1 MPSLGRYTL
10 PFVNVTYCHLSR
22 RKEGSS
28 FSQIRPP
35 YYKENDMNI
44 LSPGI
49 YLTNRLRFPAKF
61 AVLAIIIVIP
71 LLVLGMRVFNS
82 LNASIDTVAQE
93 RMGREYLHVVT
104 PVLRLSM
111 LQRALTNRMLT
122 GDAAAAQDLVANRSQ
137 LETAFANLAEID
149 ARQGRTLETENRV
162 QRLRDGARTLME
174 SAKPGASPDEMFA
187 QWNEQLTQTLNFIYY
202 LSATSGLVL
211 DEDYASLFLIDLSTI
226 RMPRQINVAGQIRGI
241 AAGLSSGQNLTPTM
255 RGSLDSLFKQEA
267 QTRLE
272 LEQSIRLLKRR
283 DTELTERVN
292 VPVVAAIAAMDSFR
306 DDLKAYVGGI
316 DVSAQQGQSLSA
328 RGNAVVAA
336 FYKAQDEIQ
345 MSLQGEL
352 NARYDELL
360 LQREIV
366 IGMCV
371 IMGLLLLYA
380 FCSIYKALRL
390 AIDGLLE
397 VTRRLAD
404 GDLGARVN
412 VTSQDEVADIGNGL
426 NMMAEAFSGSISHM
440 DRTSYE
446 LSEVAARLGN
456 SISLAK
462 ESMNAQQAETEQVAT
477 AINEMTA
484 SVADVAQNTEGAAL
498 AADEANAASRTGL
511 RVMHQAHSTIQ
522 ALAEEVELSA
532 QKVQALALHSQ
543 SIGGVIQVISTIA
556 DQTNLLALN
565 AAIEAARAGEQGRGF
580 AVVADEVRTLAS
592 RTQSS
597 TEEIRNIIQQLQG
610 ATDAAVQQMQ
620 AGQQKAQACISA
632 AGEASG
638 SLSSISQGVERI
650 VEMNTQIASAAVQ
663 QHAVSEDINRNV
675 MGIRTSSGTLMQG
688 IENNA
693 TTASE
698 LGRVASE
705 MRSVVSRF
713 KLGA

>member
-1 MPSLGRYTL
+1 
-10 PFVNVTYCHLSR
+10 
-22 RKEGSS
+22 
-28 FSQIRPP
+28 
-35 YYKENDMNI
+35 MNI
-44 LSPGI
+44 LSPGV

-61 AVLAIIIVIP
+61 TVLAIIIVIP

-82 LNASIDTVAQE
+82 LNASISTVAQE
-93 RMGREYLHVVT
+93 RMGQEYLHVVT

-122 GDAAAAQDLVANRSQ
+122 GDAAAAQDIVANRSQ

-149 ARQGRTLETENRV
+149 ARQGRILETENRV
-162 QRLRDGARTLME
+162 QRLRDGARTLMD
-174 SAKPGASPDEMFA
+174 SAKPGASPDEMFT

-283 DTELTERVN
+283 DTELSERVN
-292 VPVVAAIAAMDSFR
+292 TPVVAAIAAMDSFR
-306 DDLKAYVGGI
+306 DDLKAYVGGTNAS
-316 DVSAQQGQSLSA
+316 VQQGQALSA
-328 RGNAVVAA
+328 RGNVVVAA

-345 MSLQGEL
+345 TSLQGEL

-360 LQREIV
+360 LQRETV

-404 GDLGARVN
+404 GDLSARVN
-412 VTSQDEVADIGNGL
+412 VTSQDEVADIGTGL
-426 NMMAEAFSGSISHM
+426 NLMAEAFSGSISHM

-484 SVADVAQNTEGAAL
+484 SVADVAQNTEGAAQ
-498 AADEANAASRTGL
+498 AADEANTASRTGL

-675 MGIRTSSGTLMQG
+675 MGIRSSSGTLMQG

>member
-1 MPSLGRYTL
+1 
-10 PFVNVTYCHLSR
+10 
-22 RKEGSS
+22 
-28 FSQIRPP
+28 
-35 YYKENDMNI
+35 MNI
-44 LSPGI
+44 LSPGV

-61 AVLAIIIVIP
+61 TVLAIIIVIP

-82 LNASIDTVAQE
+82 LNASIATVAQE
-93 RMGREYLHVVT
+93 RMGQEYLHVVT

-122 GDAAAAQDLVANRSQ
+122 GDAAAAQDIVANRSQ

-149 ARQGRTLETENRV
+149 ARQGRILETENRV
-162 QRLRDGARTLME
+162 QRLRDGARTLMD
-174 SAKPGASPDEMFA
+174 SAKPGASPDEMFT

-211 DEDYASLFLIDLSTI
+211 DEDYASLFLIDLGTI

-283 DTELTERVN
+283 DTELSERVN
-292 VPVVAAIAAMDSFR
+292 TPVVAAIAAMDSFR
-306 DDLKAYVGGI
+306 DDLKAYVGGTN
-316 DVSAQQGQSLSA
+316 VSVQQGQALSA
-328 RGNAVVAA
+328 RGNVVVAA

-345 MSLQGEL
+345 TSLQGEL

-360 LQREIV
+360 LQRETV

-404 GDLGARVN
+404 GDLSARVN
-412 VTSQDEVADIGNGL
+412 VTSQDEVADIGTGL
-426 NMMAEAFSGSISHM
+426 NLMAEAFSGSISHM

-484 SVADVAQNTEGAAL
+484 SVADVAQNTEGAAQ
-498 AADEANAASRTGL
+498 AADEANTASRTGL

-675 MGIRTSSGTLMQG
+675 MGIRSSSGTLMQG

>member
-1 MPSLGRYTL
+1 
-10 PFVNVTYCHLSR
+10 
-22 RKEGSS
+22 
-28 FSQIRPP
+28 
-35 YYKENDMNI
+35 MNI
-44 LSPGI
+44 LSPGV

-61 AVLAIIIVIP
+61 TVLAIIIVIP
-71 LLVLGMRVFNS
+71 LLVLGIRVFNS
-82 LNASIDTVAQE
+82 LNASIATVAQE
-93 RMGREYLHVVT
+93 RIGQEYLHVVT

-122 GDAAAAQDLVANRSQ
+122 GDAAAAQDIVANRSQ

-149 ARQGRTLETENRV
+149 ARQGRALETENRV
-162 QRLRDGARTLME
+162 QRLRDGARTLMD
-174 SAKPGASPDEMFA
+174 SAKPGASPDEMFT

-283 DTELTERVN
+283 DTELSERVN
-292 VPVVAAIAAMDSFR
+292 TPVVAAIAAMDSFR

-316 DVSAQQGQSLSA
+316 NVSVQQGQALSA
-328 RGNAVVAA
+328 RGNVVVAA

-345 MSLQGEL
+345 TSLQGEL

-360 LQREIV
+360 LQRETV

-404 GDLGARVN
+404 GDLSARVN
-412 VTSQDEVADIGNGL
+412 VTSQDEVADIGTGL
-426 NMMAEAFSGSISHM
+426 NLMAEAFSGSISHM

-484 SVADVAQNTEGAAL
+484 SVADVAQNTEGAAQ
-498 AADEANAASRTGL
+498 AADEANTASRTGL

-675 MGIRTSSGTLMQG
+675 MGIRSSSGTLMQG

>member
-1 MPSLGRYTL
+1 
-10 PFVNVTYCHLSR
+10 
-22 RKEGSS
+22 
-28 FSQIRPP
+28 
-35 YYKENDMNI
+35 MNI
-44 LSPGI
+44 LSPGV

-61 AVLAIIIVIP
+61 TVLAIIIVIP

-82 LNASIDTVAQE
+82 LNASISTVAQE
-93 RMGREYLHVVT
+93 RMGQEYLHVVT

-122 GDAAAAQDLVANRSQ
+122 GDAAAAQDIVANRSQ

-149 ARQGRTLETENRV
+149 ARQGRILETENRV
-162 QRLRDGARTLME
+162 QRLRDGARTLMD
-174 SAKPGASPDEMFA
+174 SAKPGASPDEMFT

-211 DEDYASLFLIDLSTI
+211 DEDYASLFLIDLGTI

-283 DTELTERVN
+283 DTELSERVN
-292 VPVVAAIAAMDSFR
+292 TPVVAAIAAMDSFR
-306 DDLKAYVGGI
+306 DDLKAYVGGTN
-316 DVSAQQGQSLSA
+316 VSVQQGQALSA
-328 RGNAVVAA
+328 RGNVVVAA

-345 MSLQGEL
+345 TSLQGEL

-360 LQREIV
+360 LQRETV

-404 GDLGARVN
+404 GDLSARVN
-412 VTSQDEVADIGNGL
+412 VTSQDEVADIGTGL
-426 NMMAEAFSGSISHM
+426 NLMAEAFSGSISHM

-484 SVADVAQNTEGAAL
+484 SVADVAQNTEGAAQ
-498 AADEANAASRTGL
+498 AADEANTASRTGL

-675 MGIRTSSGTLMQG
+675 MGIRSSSGTLMQG

>member
-1 MPSLGRYTL
+1 
-10 PFVNVTYCHLSR
+10 
-22 RKEGSS
+22 
-28 FSQIRPP
+28 
-35 YYKENDMNI
+35 MNI

-93 RMGREYLHVVT
+93 RIGREYLHVVT

-111 LQRALTNRMLT
+111 LQRAMTNRVLT
-122 GDAAAAQDLVANRSQ
+122 GDTSATQDFVANRAQ
-137 LETAFANLAEID
+137 LETAFANLADMD

-162 QRLRDGARTLME
+162 QRLRDSARTIMDGV
-174 SAKPGASPDEMFA
+174 KPGASPDEAFA

-226 RMPRQINVAGQIRGI
+226 RMPRQINMAGQIRGI
-241 AAGLSSGQNLTPTM
+241 SAALSTGQNLSPGM
-255 RGSLDSLFKQEA
+255 RSSLDSLFKQEA

-283 DTELTERVN
+283 APELTERVN
-292 VPVVAAIAAMDSFR
+292 APVVAAIAAMDSYR
-306 DDLKAYVGGI
+306 DDLKAYVSGT
-316 DVSAQQGQSLSA
+316 SLSTQQGLSFSA
-328 RGNAVVAA
+328 RGNAVVAG

-345 MSLQGEL
+345 TSLQGEL
-352 NARYDELL
+352 DTRYDALL

-390 AIDGLLE
+390 AIDGLLD

>member
-1 MPSLGRYTL
+1 
-10 PFVNVTYCHLSR
+10 
-22 RKEGSS
+22 
-28 FSQIRPP
+28 
-35 YYKENDMNI
+35 MNI

-61 AVLAIIIVIP
+61 TVLAIIIVIP
-71 LLVLGMRVFNS
+71 LLVLGLRVFNS

-137 LETAFANLAEID
+137 LEAAFANLADID
-149 ARQGRTLETENRV
+149 TRQGRTLETENRV
-162 QRLRDGARTLME
+162 QRLRDGARTIMD
-174 SAKPGASPDEMFA
+174 SVKPGASPDEVFI
-187 QWNEQLTQTLNFIYY
+187 QWNEQLTQTLNFTYY

-226 RMPRQINVAGQIRGI
+226 RMPRQINIAGQIRGI
-241 AAGLSSGQNLTPTM
+241 TAGLSTGQNLSPTM
-255 RGSLDSLFKQEA
+255 RGSLDALFKQEA

-283 DTELTERVN
+283 APELTERVN

-306 DDLKAYVGGI
+306 DDLKAYVTGTTLS
-316 DVSAQQGQSLSA
+316 VQQGQSLSA

-345 MSLQGEL
+345 ASLQGEL
-352 NARYDELL
+352 DTRYDALL
-360 LQREIV
+360 LQREMV
-366 IGMCV
+366 IAICV
-371 IMGLLLLYA
+371 FMGLLLLYA
-380 FCSIYKALRL
+380 FCSIYRALRM
-390 AIDGLLE
+390 AIDGLLD

-404 GDLGARVN
+404 GDLGARVQ
-412 VTSQDEVADIGNGL
+412 VRSQDEVADIGNGL
-426 NMMAEAFSGSISHM
+426 NLMAQAFSGSISHM

-462 ESMNAQQAETEQVAT
+462 QSMNAQQAETEQVAT

-484 SVADVAQNTEGAAL
+484 SVADVAQNTEGAAQ
-498 AADEANAASRTGL
+498 AADEANTASRTGL

-597 TEEIRNIIQQLQG
+597 TEEIRSIIQQLQG
-610 ATDAAVQQMQ
+610 ATEAAVQQMQ

-675 MGIRTSSGTLMQG
+675 MGIRSSSGTLMEG

-693 TTASE
+693 VTADE

>member
-1 MPSLGRYTL
+1 
-10 PFVNVTYCHLSR
+10 
-22 RKEGSS
+22 
-28 FSQIRPP
+28 
-35 YYKENDMNI
+35 MNI

-61 AVLAIIIVIP
+61 TVLAIIITIP

-111 LQRALTNRMLT
+111 LQRALTNRVLT
-122 GDAAAAQDLVANRSQ
+122 GDTSATQDFAANRSQ
-137 LETAFANLAEID
+137 LETAFATLADID
-149 ARQGRTLETENRV
+149 ARQGRTFETENRV
-162 QRLRDGARTLME
+162 QRLRDGARTIMD
-174 SAKPGASPDEMFA
+174 SVKPGVSPEDAFA
-187 QWNEQLTQTLNFIYY
+187 QWNGQLTQNLNFIYY

-226 RMPRQINVAGQIRGI
+226 RMPRQINMAGQIRGV
-241 AAGLSSGQNLTPTM
+241 AAGLSTGQNLSPVM
-255 RGSLDSLFKQEA
+255 RDSLDSLFKQEA

-283 DTELTERVN
+283 APELTERVN
-292 VPVVAAIAAMDSFR
+292 GPIVAAVAAMDSYR
-306 DDLKAYVGGI
+306 DDLKAYVTGTTL
-316 DVSAQQGQSLSA
+316 SAQQGQSLSA
-328 RGNAVVAA
+328 RGNAVVAG

-345 MSLQGEL
+345 TALQGEL
-352 NARYDELL
+352 DSRYDALL

-366 IGMCV
+366 IAMCV

-380 FCSIYKALRL
+380 FCSIYRALRM

-397 VTRRLAD
+397 VTRRLAA
-404 GDLGARVN
+404 GDLGARVT
-412 VTSQDEVADIGNGL
+412 VSSQDEVADIGNGL
-426 NMMAEAFSGSISHM
+426 NLMAEAFSGSISHM

-484 SVADVAQNTEGAAL
+484 SVADVAQNTEGAAQ
-498 AADEANAASRTGL
+498 AADEANSASRNGL

-592 RTQSS
+592 RTQAS

-610 ATDAAVQQMQ
+610 ATEAAVQQMQ

-675 MGIRTSSGTLMQG
+675 MGIRSSSGTLMQG

-705 MRSVVSRF
+705 MRTVVSRF

>member
-1 MPSLGRYTL
+1 
-10 PFVNVTYCHLSR
+10 
-22 RKEGSS
+22 
-28 FSQIRPP
+28 
-35 YYKENDMNI
+35 MNI

>member
-1 MPSLGRYTL
+1 
-10 PFVNVTYCHLSR
+10 
-22 RKEGSS
+22 
-28 FSQIRPP
+28 
-35 YYKENDMNI
+35 MNI
-44 LSPGI
+44 LSPGV

-61 AVLAIIIVIP
+61 TVLAIIIVIP

-82 LNASIDTVAQE
+82 LNASIATVAQE
-93 RMGREYLHVVT
+93 RMGQEYLHVVT

-122 GDAAAAQDLVANRSQ
+122 GDAAAAQDIVANRSQ

-149 ARQGRTLETENRV
+149 ARQGRALETENRV
-162 QRLRDGARTLME
+162 QRLRDGARTLMD
-174 SAKPGASPDEMFA
+174 SAKPGASPDEMFT

-283 DTELTERVN
+283 DTELSERVN
-292 VPVVAAIAAMDSFR
+292 TPVVAAIAAMDSFR

-316 DVSAQQGQSLSA
+316 NVSVQQGQALSA
-328 RGNAVVAA
+328 RGNVVVAA

-345 MSLQGEL
+345 TSLQGEL

-360 LQREIV
+360 LQRETV

-404 GDLGARVN
+404 GDLSARVN
-412 VTSQDEVADIGNGL
+412 VTSQDEVADIGTGL
-426 NMMAEAFSGSISHM
+426 NLMAEAFSGSISHM

-484 SVADVAQNTEGAAL
+484 SVADVAQNTEGAAQ
-498 AADEANAASRTGL
+498 AADEANTASRTGL

-675 MGIRTSSGTLMQG
+675 MGIRSSSGTLMQG